1 MERKPLRVVS
11 ADEMF
16 GVNPQPTS
24 QRGLSVDEFH
34 TMYRLHEVLADL
46 NNQAVFFMSIEEA
59 TDRAIKE
66 LKATYG
72 AITWK
77 RAFEELSG
85 YPYLTTGLKRLF
97 NKKH

>member
-1 MERKPLRVVS
+1 MERKPLRIVS

-16 GVNPQPTS
+16 RTNPQSTS
-24 QRGLSVDEFH
+24 HKKMSSDEFH
-34 TMYRLHEVLADL
+34 PMYRLHEALADL

-77 RAFEELSG
+77 KAFEELSG

-97 NKKH
+97 KKKH

>member
-1 MERKPLRVVS
+1 MERKPLRIVS

-16 GVNPQPTS
+16 ETNPQSMS
-24 QRGLSVDEFH
+24 QRGMSADEFH
-34 TMYRLHEVLADL
+34 PMYRLHEALADL
-46 NNQAVFFMSIEEA
+46 NNQAVFFMSIEAA
-59 TDRAIKE
+59 TERAINE

>member
-1 MERKPLRVVS
+1 MERKPLRIVS

-16 GVNPQPTS
+16 RANPQPTN
-24 QRGLSVDEFH
+24 QRGLSSDEFH
-34 TMYRLHEVLADL
+34 PMYRLHEALADL

-77 RAFEELSG
+77 KAFEELSG

-97 NKKH
+97 KKKH

>member
-1 MERKPLRVVS
+1 
-11 ADEMF
+11 MF
-16 GVNPQPTS
+16 GVNPQSTN
-24 QRGLSVDEFH
+24 QRGMSSDEFH
-34 TMYRLHEVLADL
+34 PMYRLHEVLADL

-59 TDRAIKE
+59 TERAIKE

-97 NKKH
+97 SKTH

>member
-16 GVNPQPTS
+16 GVNPQPMS

-34 TMYRLHEVLADL
+34 PMYRLHEVLADL

>member
-1 MERKPLRVVS
+1 MEREPLRIVS

-16 GVNPQPTS
+16 GVNPQS
-24 QRGLSVDEFH
+24 INQRGMSVDEFH
-34 TMYRLHEVLADL
+34 PMYRLHEALADL

-66 LKATYG
+66 LKSAYG

-77 RAFEELSG
+77 RAFDELSG